1 MNEPPTLPPPA
12 DPARSPSE
20 NPDPAPPRWQRLA
33 PLVPA
38 LYLIGFV
45 ILAGAVIWLWQ
56 NPPLPERAAVD
67 PAQVAALGQQTQSLE
82 QRLAKVEQRP
92 APQPP
97 DLRPLESRIAAL
109 EKRSPPDLAPIEARL
124 ADLEKRS
131 TPDLAPL
138 EARIAAL
145 EQRPQV
151 PADVA
156 TKGDLAS
163 LASRLDAIA
172 GREDQLASRQ
182 QGLETNFGN
191 KLDATDSRVG
201 KLEQDAA
208 GLSGLAGKVD
218 AIDKRLATVEH
229 EAGQIAAL
237 ADKAGRIG
245 RIQAAQTA
253 LDSGQPLGNL
263 PAAPASLTRFANTR
277 PPTEAELRLSFPKAA
292 RAAEEASRPSTQ
304 GQPFLD
310 RMWTRAQNLVTLR
323 EGDHVIV
330 GDPASGII
338 ARARSAL
345 QAGDLAG
352 AVSALG
358 ALTGPAA
365 QAMADWKSQAQA
377 LLDAR
382 AALAAMAARS

>member
-1 MNEPPTLPPPA
+1 MNETPALPPPT
-12 DPARSPSE
+12 DPAPRPSE
-20 NPDPAPPRWQRLA
+20 NPDTAPPHWQRLA

-38 LYLIGFV
+38 LYLLGFV
-45 ILAGAVIWLWQ
+45 ILAGAIIWLWR
-56 NPPLPERAAVD
+56 NPTLPERPAVD
-67 PAQVAALGQQTQSLE
+67 PAEFAALSERVQALE
-82 QRLAKVEQRP
+82 QRPTPRT
-92 APQPP
+92 P
-97 DLRPLESRIAAL
+97 DLRPLENRIAAL
-109 EKRSPPDLAPIEARL
+109 EKRTPTDLAPIESRL
-124 ADLEKRS
+124 AGLEQRQA
-131 TPDLAPL
+131 PDLAPL
-138 EARIAAL
+138 EARVSAL

-151 PADVA
+151 PGDVA
-156 TKGDLAS
+156 TKGDLAG
-163 LASRLDAIA
+163 LASRIDAVA
-172 GREDQLASRQ
+172 GREDQLANRQ

-191 KLDATDSRVG
+191 KLDTVDQRLG

-253 LDSGQPLGNL
+253 LDSGQALGEL
-263 PAAPASLTRFANTR
+263 PGAPASLTRFAHAR

-292 RAAEEASRPSTQ
+292 RAAEEASRPSTE

-310 RMWTRAQNLVTLR
+310 RMWTRAQGLVTVR

-330 GDPASGII
+330 GDPASGVI

-352 AVSALG
+352 AASALD

-365 QAMADWKSQAQA
+365 QAMAEWKSQAQA

-382 AALAAMAARS
+382 AALAALAARS